1 MKTRKIIL
9 IAADVLLLAVCIFQ
23 WISAAKDSVKNFE
36 FKEEPD
42 ELVIEKSNGNFTL
55 VKQGDD
61 WLIGDKKYPANVGS
75 VDSMV
80 SSLKSIRALDKMGKA
95 SNEVIAARYDLTETK
110 SINVTVNAGG
120 KTLRKI
126 SIGKESST
134 GTQCYATV
142 DGGDEVYL
150 IAENLLNTFNK
161 TVDDLRSK
169 TVYQVNKDAIS
180 AVSNTDAE
188 GNTWTVSCSGTAEDL
203 SWSVSGVD
211 GEVDS
216 NAANDW
222 FKSLATLVTTR
233 WFGDNETPAGVKENT
248 IRITAGTKNITVD
261 IYKIPAAGEA
271 EKDSFYAKCSESPYY
286 FELPSYTVQKY
297 KKNFSDIAK

>member
-110 SINVTVNAGG
+110 SINVTVNTGG

-142 DGGDEVYL
+142 DGGDEIYL

-169 TVYQVNKDAIS
+169 TVYQVDKDAIS

-188 GNTWTVSCSGTAEDL
+188 GNTWTVSCSGTADTP
-203 SWSVSGVD
+203 SG
-211 GEVDS
+211 GAPIWAS
-216 NAANDW
+216 SA
-222 FKSLATLVTTR
+222 ATLSSSAAIRSSTVSSS
-233 WFGDNETPAGVKENT
+233 AGGSL
-248 IRITAGTKNITVD
+248 RG
-261 IYKIPAAGEA
+261 
-271 EKDSFYAKCSESPYY
+271 
-286 FELPSYTVQKY
+286 
-297 KKNFSDIAK
+297 